1 MRFTSYSRYTG
12 NMADALNLQ
21 ALLDQLS
28 DFLLNAG
35 FAGGH
40 HVNPW
45 WGEFGGDED
54 DRSLDAL
61 KEALLRALR
70 EGWIAG
76 AAIDTHYQYPLPPEH
91 PLWRFPNVILTPHIS
106 GSGQSTHFLDRVW
119 EIFAENVARWRSG
132 RPLLN
137 ELSPAQ
143 LSGA

>member
-28 DFLLNAG
+28 DFLLNSG

-61 KEALLRALR
+61 KEALLKALL
-70 EGWIAG
+70 ESGQL
-76 AAIDTHYQYPLPPEH
+76 TPEMISS
-91 PLWRFPNVILTPHIS
+91 PATTSSRFPSTTCWTSSSS
-106 GSGQSTHFLDRVW
+106 GWWRRATST
-119 EIFAENVARWRSG
+119 
-132 RPLLN
+132 
-137 ELSPAQ
+137 
-143 LSGA
+143 